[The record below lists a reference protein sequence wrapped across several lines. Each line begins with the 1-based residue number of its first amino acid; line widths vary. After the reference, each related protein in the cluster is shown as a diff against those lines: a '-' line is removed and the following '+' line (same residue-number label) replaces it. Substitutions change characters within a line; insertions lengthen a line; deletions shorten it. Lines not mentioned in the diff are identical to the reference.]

1 MGLAVVVLLTGCGVP
16 SRDVLRTKPDES
28 LTREAYLDTPV
39 IADDRGREIELRT
52 TRNEVFRLLGRS
64 RVAYPRLGLS
74 CVLYPINGTA
84 RRDEFGSPA
93 ADEWEFCFDDSDRV
107 RTRLRVSTVS

>member
-1 MGLAVVVLLTGCGVP
+1 MLLAGCGVP
-16 SRDVLRTKPDES
+16 SRDALRTKPDEM

-39 IADDRGREIELRT
+39 IADDQGRGIALRM
-52 TRNEVFRLLGRS
+52 TRDEVFRRLGPS
-64 RVAYPRLGLS
+64 RVAYPRLSLS
-74 CVLYPINGTA
+74 CVLYPISGTE
-84 RRDEFGSPA
+84 RRDDFGSPA

>member
-1 MGLAVVVLLTGCGVP
+1 M
-16 SRDVLRTKPDES
+16 LRTKPDET

-39 IADDRGREIELRT
+39 IAEEQGREIALRT
-52 TRNEVFRLLGRS
+52 PREEVFRRLGAS
-64 RVAYPRLGLS
+64 RIAYPRLGLG
-74 CVLYPINGTA
+74 CVLYPISGTE

-107 RTRLRVSTVS
+107 RTRLHISTVS

>member
-16 SRDVLRTKPDES
+16 SRDALRTKPDES

-39 IADDRGREIELRT
+39 IVDDQGREIELRT
-52 TRNEVFRLLGRS
+52 TRDEVVRLLGRS
-64 RVAYPRLGLS
+64 RIAYPRLGLS
-74 CVLYPINGTA
+74 CVLYPISGTE

-93 ADEWEFCFDDSDRV
+93 ADEWEFCFDESDRV